1 MVQLIHSA
9 DVYIEWDQQVET
21 LESNNLGPLP
31 TLYSSYVDF
40 FMFLL
45 RSFIYLLCL
54 AGVASLIQLEG
65 FELQQNAL
73 YSEET
78 LTEHMQD
85 ILTFLSAILFFYA
98 SRISSKLKVAS
109 VLLAALTAMMFVRE
123 FDTYLDMYVFDGA
136 WQTIVYSILA
146 CIFVYLIR
154 KRGTIFSSI
163 QAYTQTPS
171 YGICLS
177 GLVTLLAFSRIMGR
191 GEFWHSIMG
200 ESYVR
205 IVKNIM
211 NNSH

>member
-1 MVQLIHSA
+1 
-9 DVYIEWDQQVET
+9 
-21 LESNNLGPLP
+21 
-31 TLYSSYVDF
+31 
-40 FMFLL
+40 
-45 RSFIYLLCL
+45 
-54 AGVASLIQLEG
+54 
-65 FELQQNAL
+65 
-73 YSEET
+73 
-78 LTEHMQD
+78 MQD

-98 SRISSKLKVAS
+98 SRISPKLKVAS

-146 CIFVYLIR
+146 CTFVYLIR

-205 IVKNIM
+205 IVKNIVEEGIETLGYTLILISAIELVLLCRKQL
-211 NNSH
+211 NKQHHHVGNGVTD

>member
-1 MVQLIHSA
+1 
-9 DVYIEWDQQVET
+9 
-21 LESNNLGPLP
+21 
-31 TLYSSYVDF
+31 
-40 FMFLL
+40 MFLL

-85 ILTFLSAILFFYA
+85 ILTLLSSILFFYA
-98 SRISSKLKVAS
+98 SRINSQLKIAC
-109 VLLAALTAMMFVRE
+109 VLLATLTAMMFVRE

-136 WQTIVYSILA
+136 WQAIVYSILA
-146 CIFVYLIR
+146 CIFVYLIT

-163 QAYTQTPS
+163 QAYSQTPS

-177 GLVTLLAFSRIMGR
+177 GLVTLLAFSRMMGK
-191 GEFWHSIMG
+191 GAFWHSIMG
-200 ESYVR
+200 DSYVR
-205 IVKNIM
+205 VVKNIVEEGIETLGYTLILISAFELVLLCRKKL
-211 NNSH
+211 NN